1 MKIRQSKV
9 KIIFLIIFLLISFN
23 SLTNLQNSY
32 PTENLDGSIL
42 GKVQDEFHTL
52 VLGTKELLGERNDVN
67 RIGSFTRFSIK
78 ALSPFGVFYM
88 NNKMGG
94 EHHITTENMHNFA
107 GYSYLERNLN
117 GFPDIIHDPNV
128 QNFRFAILLL
138 RNLIFILLLTFISYI
153 LYNQNYI
160 LSSIAVLIS
169 TVFNRSF
176 ILSEKLLY
184 TDFSNLLILYI
195 FLFCFINKNLNQ
207 RTKNYIYLLLTA
219 SIISNGLSNVIFVPI
234 ILSGFNKYLKKDFLK
249 YISFFILIFFT
260 LNIAE
265 LRDPINY
272 LDNQLWNFYHYWTG
286 HYIIEPTGVEM
297 LRKIAFFSFPW
308 FGAFV
313 LMPFYKFVQ
322 LNNRRLFLIL
332 CMTQIIILVSG
343 SQLRVFEPRN
353 YLGLTTIGIFIGIL
367 FLMDLEK
374 KFVVLK
380 PRSKNNLSILIIILF
395 LLPLVRSVDEESL
408 LQSELNRVD
417 CEKLLIIN
425 ETSLN
430 FPNEKVDNLSIVIT
444 SPVEAP
450 TYFNEL
456 EQTINPYDCLIIK
469 DTNESKNISTFVA
482 PNSYNIAK
490 RTKNYFLFYK

>member
-117 GFPDIIHDPNV
+117 GFPDIINDPNV

-184 TDFSNLLILYI
+184 TDFSNLLIL
-195 FLFCFINKNLNQ
+195 
-207 RTKNYIYLLLTA
+207 
-219 SIISNGLSNVIFVPI
+219 
-234 ILSGFNKYLKKDFLK
+234 
-249 YISFFILIFFT
+249 
-260 LNIAE
+260 
-265 LRDPINY
+265 
-272 LDNQLWNFYHYWTG
+272 
-286 HYIIEPTGVEM
+286 
-297 LRKIAFFSFPW
+297 
-308 FGAFV
+308 
-313 LMPFYKFVQ
+313 
-322 LNNRRLFLIL
+322 
-332 CMTQIIILVSG
+332 
-343 SQLRVFEPRN
+343 
-353 YLGLTTIGIFIGIL
+353 
-367 FLMDLEK
+367 
-374 KFVVLK
+374 
-380 PRSKNNLSILIIILF
+380 
-395 LLPLVRSVDEESL
+395 
-408 LQSELNRVD
+408 
-417 CEKLLIIN
+417 
-425 ETSLN
+425 
-430 FPNEKVDNLSIVIT
+430 
-444 SPVEAP
+444 
-450 TYFNEL
+450 
-456 EQTINPYDCLIIK
+456 
-469 DTNESKNISTFVA
+469 
-482 PNSYNIAK
+482 
-490 RTKNYFLFYK
+490 

>member
-1 MKIRQSKV
+1 
-9 KIIFLIIFLLISFN
+9 
-23 SLTNLQNSY
+23 
-32 PTENLDGSIL
+32 
-42 GKVQDEFHTL
+42 
-52 VLGTKELLGERNDVN
+52 
-67 RIGSFTRFSIK
+67 
-78 ALSPFGVFYM
+78 
-88 NNKMGG
+88 
-94 EHHITTENMHNFA
+94 
-107 GYSYLERNLN
+107 
-117 GFPDIIHDPNV
+117 
-128 QNFRFAILLL
+128 
-138 RNLIFILLLTFISYI
+138 
-153 LYNQNYI
+153 
-160 LSSIAVLIS
+160 
-169 TVFNRSF
+169 
-176 ILSEKLLY
+176 
-184 TDFSNLLILYI
+184 
-195 FLFCFINKNLNQ
+195 
-207 RTKNYIYLLLTA
+207 
-219 SIISNGLSNVIFVPI
+219 
-234 ILSGFNKYLKKDFLK
+234 
-249 YISFFILIFFT
+249 
-260 LNIAE
+260 
-265 LRDPINY
+265 
-272 LDNQLWNFYHYWTG
+272 
-286 HYIIEPTGVEM
+286 
-297 LRKIAFFSFPW
+297 
-308 FGAFV
+308 
-313 LMPFYKFVQ
+313 
-322 LNNRRLFLIL
+322 
-332 CMTQIIILVSG
+332 MTQIIILVSG